1 MSETVRRSLV
11 LGARRPLTAR
21 AAAILALLAAV
32 GALACR
38 TPTPTS
44 PQSRSVHQAK
54 RYSVSSTGTAVD
66 TQHSPSDTTSR
77 AGSGNQTNSIMPW
90 F

>member
-32 GALACR
+32 GALACGAPTEPR
-38 TPTPTS
+38 ATTASKRRNVVASADSTPNGGRSTQSDSTPG
-44 PQSRSVHQAK
+44 R
-54 RYSVSSTGTAVD
+54 
-66 TQHSPSDTTSR
+66 
-77 AGSGNQTNSIMPW
+77 GSGVATQPW
-90 F
+90 Y

>member
-32 GALACR
+32 GVAACG
-38 TPTPTS
+38 TPTEPRVSTAS
-44 PQSRSVHQAK
+44 KRRNVVASADSTRSD
-54 RYSVSSTGTAVD
+54 GDD
-66 TQHSPSDTTSR
+66 TPSDSTPGT
-77 AGSGNQTNSIMPW
+77 GSGVATQPW
-90 F
+90 Y